1 MAVLKIHV
9 IRNRLDKRLSY
20 AINPEKTAQSD
31 FPNLNGLPDTLTD
44 AFNCYCDSAYEDM
57 TETKKFIGKEGNVLG
72 YHFIQSFKPGEV
84 TPAQAH
90 DIGIK
95 FIERCFAN
103 DYQVVIGTHT
113 DKDHIHNHIIVNS
126 VSFETGKKYRST
138 PETFYAL
145 RGISDEI
152 CRAPWLVGHR
162 KSEVAQR

>member
-9 IRNRLDKRLSY
+9 IRHRLDDRLKY
-20 AINPEKTAQSD
+20 AINPEKTAQPD

-113 DKDHIHNHIIVNS
+113 DKDHIHMMIRSEPKLSPLQIARRLKQMSAAAIWKRYENYLQYIKDSIIH
-126 VSFETGKKYRST
+126 FCI
-138 PETFYAL
+138 F
-145 RGISDEI
+145 
-152 CRAPWLVGHR
+152 
-162 KSEVAQR
+162 